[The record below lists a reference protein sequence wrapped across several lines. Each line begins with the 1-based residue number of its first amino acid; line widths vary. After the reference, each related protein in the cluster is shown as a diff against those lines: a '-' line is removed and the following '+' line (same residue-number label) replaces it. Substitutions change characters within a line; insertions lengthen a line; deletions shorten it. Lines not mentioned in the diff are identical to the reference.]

1 MKPAPTEWHA
11 IAETRLTSVLGPTK
25 GAAAFGEALR
35 AVGLVRVATAD
46 DLHRLAQH
54 LSASGGFASAV
65 GGLLSVHAVMY
76 GGDLGITSA
85 RADGSDPPA

>member
-1 MKPAPTEWHA
+1 MKPGPTEWHA
-11 IAETRLTSVLGPTK
+11 IAESRLTSVLGPTK

-35 AVGLVRVATAD
+35 AVGLVATAG